1 MTSRRPPIILRPSML
16 TWARERA
23 GLRVDELARKVNVK
37 TERVQ
42 AWERSG
48 SISMPQA
55 ERLARAAHVPL
66 GYLFLSS
73 PPDESLPIPD
83 FRSRG
88 DTPLSD
94 PSPDLL
100 ETVYAMQRRQ
110 MWMRDELIENG
121 AEPLDFIGAYHPNG
135 NASVMAGA
143 MRDALGLVDQWAASE
158 ATWSDALRLL
168 RDSVEDAGVLVFFN
182 GVVGNNS
189 SRKLNPEEFQ
199 GFALVDEYAPLIFVN
214 NVDFKA
220 AQMFTLAHELAH
232 LLIGESGV
240 SVFSNMEPAP
250 NATEQF
256 CDQAAAEFLVSEG
269 DLRAFWP
276 SVKRSAEP
284 FRTVARHFKVSAIV
298 AARRAL
304 DLGMI
309 DRGTFFSFYNKYKT
323 QGSTSPQTS
332 DGGDFWNT
340 QRWRLGPRFAAA
352 VIRAVNSGRLSYTEA
367 YSLTDL
373 RGDTFE
379 KLSGRVGVQP

>member
-1 MTSRRPPIILRPSML
+1 ML
-16 TWARERA
+16 SWARERA
-23 GLRVDELARKVNVK
+23 GLRVAELARKVNVK

-55 ERLARAAHVPL
+55 ERLARATHVPL

-83 FRSRG
+83 FRVRG
-88 DTPLSD
+88 DTPPSD

-110 MWMRDELIENG
+110 MWMRDELTEHG
-121 AEPLDFIGAYHPNG
+121 AEPLGFIGTYHPNG
-135 NASVMAGA
+135 NASVVAGA
-143 MRDALGLVDQWAASE
+143 MRSALGLVDEWAASE
-158 ATWSDALRLL
+158 ATWSDALRRL
-168 RDSVEDAGVLVFFN
+168 RDSAEDAGVLVFFN
-182 GVVGNNS
+182 GVVGNNT
-189 SRKLNPEEFQ
+189 SRRLDPDEFQ

-214 NVDFKA
+214 NADFKA

-232 LLIGESGV
+232 LLIGETGV
-240 SVFSNMEPAP
+240 SGFSNMEPAP

-256 CDQAAAEFLVSEG
+256 CDQAAAEFLVSED

-276 SVKRSAEP
+276 SANRSAEP
-284 FRTVARHFKVSAIV
+284 FQAAARHFKVSAIV

-304 DLGMI
+304 DLEMI
-309 DRGTFFSFYNKYKT
+309 DRGAFSRFYNEYKS
-323 QGSTSPQTS
+323 QVGTSPQTS

-340 QRWRLGPRFAAA
+340 QRWRLGPRFAAT
-352 VIRAVNSGRLSYTEA
+352 VIRAVNSGRLSYLEA

-379 KLSGRVGVQP
+379 KLSDRVGVRQ

>member
-1 MTSRRPPIILRPSML
+1 MASRRPHITLRPSML

-42 AWERSG
+42 EWERSG

-55 ERLARAAHVPL
+55 ERLARAARLPL
-66 GYLFLSS
+66 GYLFLSR

-83 FRSRG
+83 FRVRG
-88 DTPLSD
+88 DTPQSH

-121 AEPLDFIGAYHPNG
+121 AEPLAFIGTYEPNG
-135 NASVMAGA
+135 HANVVSDA
-143 MRDALGLVDQWAASE
+143 MRSALGLVDQWAASE
-158 ATWSDALRLL
+158 ATWSSALRLL
-168 RDSVEDAGVLVFFN
+168 RDRVEDAGILIFFN
-182 GVVGNNS
+182 GVVGNNT
-189 SRKLNPEEFQ
+189 SRKLDPEEFQ

-214 NVDFKA
+214 NADFKA

-240 SVFSNMEPAP
+240 SGFSNMEPAP
-250 NATEQF
+250 NATERF
-256 CDQAAAEFLVSEG
+256 CDQAAAEFLVPEDG
-269 DLRAFWP
+269 LRAFWP
-276 SVKRSAEP
+276 SANRLAEP
-284 FRTVARHFKVSAIV
+284 FQAAARHFKVSAIV

-304 DLGMI
+304 DLEMI
-309 DRGTFFSFYNKYKT
+309 DRGTFFRFYNEYKS
-323 QGSTSPQTS
+323 QGSTSQRAS
-332 DGGDFWNT
+332 DGGNFWNT
-340 QRWRLGPRFAAA
+340 QRWRLGPRFAAT
-352 VIRAVNSGRLSYTEA
+352 VMRAVNGGRLSYLEA

-379 KLSGRVGVQP
+379 KISDGMGVHL

>member
-1 MTSRRPPIILRPSML
+1 M
-16 TWARERA
+16 

-55 ERLARAAHVPL
+55 ERLARAAHVPF
-66 GYLFLSS
+66 GYLFLSR

-83 FRSRG
+83 FRIRG
-88 DTPLSD
+88 DTPPSD

-110 MWMRDELIENG
+110 MWMHDELVENG
-121 AEPLDFIGAYHPNG
+121 AEPLEFIGAYQPDG
-135 NASVMAGA
+135 NPSVVAGA
-143 MRDALGLVDQWAASE
+143 IRSALGLVDDWAASE
-158 ATWSDALRLL
+158 ATWSDALRRL
-168 RDSVEDAGVLVFFN
+168 RDSAEDAGVLVFFN
-182 GVVGNNS
+182 GVVGNNT
-189 SRKLNPEEFQ
+189 SRKLDPDEFQ
-199 GFALVDEYAPLIFVN
+199 GFALVDDYAPLIFVN
-214 NVDFKA
+214 NADFKA

-240 SVFSNMEPAP
+240 SGFSNMEPAP

-256 CDQAAAEFLVSEG
+256 CDQAAAEFLVSED
-269 DLRAFWP
+269 DLRDFWP
-276 SVKRSAEP
+276 SANRSAEP
-284 FRTVARHFKVSAIV
+284 FQAVARHFKVSSIV

-304 DLGMI
+304 DLGMV
-309 DRGTFFSFYNKYKT
+309 DRGTFFRFYNEYKT
-323 QGSTSPQTS
+323 QSSGSPQALG
-332 DGGDFWNT
+332 GGDFWNT
-340 QRWRLGPRFAAA
+340 QRWRLGSRFAAT
-352 VIRAVNSGRLSYTEA
+352 VIRAVKGGRLSYIEA

-379 KLSGRVGVQP
+379 NLSERMGVRM

>member
-1 MTSRRPPIILRPSML
+1 M
-16 TWARERA
+16 

-55 ERLARAAHVPL
+55 ERLARAAHVPF
-66 GYLFLSS
+66 GYLFLSR

-83 FRSRG
+83 FRIRG
-88 DTPLSD
+88 DTPPSD

-110 MWMRDELIENG
+110 MWMHDELVENG
-121 AEPLDFIGAYHPNG
+121 AEPLEFVGAYQPDG
-135 NASVMAGA
+135 NPSVVAGA
-143 MRDALGLVDQWAASE
+143 IRSALGLVDDWAASE
-158 ATWSDALRLL
+158 ATWSDALRRL
-168 RDSVEDAGVLVFFN
+168 RDSAEDAGVLVFFN
-182 GVVGNNS
+182 GVVGNNT
-189 SRKLNPEEFQ
+189 SRKLDPDEFQ
-199 GFALVDEYAPLIFVN
+199 GFALVDDYAPLIFVN
-214 NVDFKA
+214 NADFKA

-240 SVFSNMEPAP
+240 SGFSNMEPAP

-256 CDQAAAEFLVSEG
+256 CDQAAAEFLVSED
-269 DLRAFWP
+269 DLRDFWP
-276 SVKRSAEP
+276 SANRSAEP
-284 FRTVARHFKVSAIV
+284 FQAVARHFKVSSIV

-304 DLGMI
+304 DLGMV
-309 DRGTFFSFYNKYKT
+309 DRGTFFRFYNEYKT
-323 QGSTSPQTS
+323 QSSGSPQALG
-332 DGGDFWNT
+332 GGDFWNT
-340 QRWRLGPRFAAA
+340 QRWRLGSRFAAT
-352 VIRAVNSGRLSYTEA
+352 VIRAVKGRRLSYIEA

-379 KLSGRVGVQP
+379 NLSERMGVRM

>member
-1 MTSRRPPIILRPSML
+1 MSSRHPPITLRPSVL

-42 AWERSG
+42 AWERYG

-66 GYLFLSS
+66 GYLFLSR

-83 FRSRG
+83 FRVRG
-88 DTPLSD
+88 DTPPSH

-110 MWMRDELIENG
+110 MWMRDELVENW
-121 AEPLDFIGAYHPNG
+121 AEPLVFIGAYSPNG
-135 NASVMAGA
+135 NASMVAGA

-158 ATWSDALRLL
+158 ATWSNALRLL
-168 RDSVEDAGVLVFFN
+168 RDRVENAGVLVFFN
-182 GVVGNNS
+182 GVVGNNT
-189 SRKLNPEEFQ
+189 SRKLDPEEFQ

-214 NVDFKA
+214 NADFKA

-240 SVFSNMEPAP
+240 SGFSNMEPAP

-256 CDQAAAEFLVSEG
+256 CDQAAAEFLVSED

-276 SVKRSAEP
+276 SAKQSGEP

-304 DLGMI
+304 DLEMI
-309 DRGTFFSFYNKYKT
+309 DRGTFFRFYNEYKT
-323 QGSTSPQTS
+323 QSSFSPRAS

-340 QRWRLGPRFAAA
+340 QRWRIGSRFAAT

-373 RGDTFE
+373 GGDNFE
-379 KLSGRVGVQP
+379 KLSERMGFRP

>member
-1 MTSRRPPIILRPSML
+1 MASRRPPITLRPSML

-23 GLRVDELARKVNVK
+23 GLHVDELARKVNVK

-42 AWERSG
+42 SWERSG

-55 ERLARAAHVPL
+55 ERLARAARVPL
-66 GYLFLSS
+66 GYLFLSR

-83 FRSRG
+83 FRVRG
-88 DTPLSD
+88 DTPPSD

-110 MWMRDELIENG
+110 MWMRDELIESG
-121 AEPLDFIGAYHPNG
+121 AEPLGFIGTYEPNG
-135 NASVMAGA
+135 HANVVADA
-143 MRDALGLVDQWAASE
+143 MRSALSLVDQWAASE

-168 RDSVEDAGVLVFFN
+168 RDRVEDAGILVFFN
-182 GVVGNNS
+182 GVVGNNT
-189 SRKLNPEEFQ
+189 SRKLDPEEFQ

-214 NVDFKA
+214 NADFKA

-240 SVFSNMEPAP
+240 SGFSNMEPAP

-256 CDQAAAEFLVSEG
+256 CDQAAAEFLVPED

-276 SVKRSAEP
+276 SANQLAEP
-284 FRTVARHFKVSAIV
+284 FQAVARHFKVSSIV

-304 DLGMI
+304 DLEMI
-309 DRGTFFSFYNKYKT
+309 DRDTFFRFYNEHRS
-323 QGSTSPQTS
+323 QGSAGSQAS
-332 DGGDFWNT
+332 DGGNFWNT
-340 QRWRLGPRFAAA
+340 QRWRLGPRFAAT
-352 VIRAVNSGRLSYTEA
+352 VMRAVNVGRLSYLEA

-373 RGDTFE
+373 KGDTFE
-379 KLSGRVGVQP
+379 KLSDRMGVRP